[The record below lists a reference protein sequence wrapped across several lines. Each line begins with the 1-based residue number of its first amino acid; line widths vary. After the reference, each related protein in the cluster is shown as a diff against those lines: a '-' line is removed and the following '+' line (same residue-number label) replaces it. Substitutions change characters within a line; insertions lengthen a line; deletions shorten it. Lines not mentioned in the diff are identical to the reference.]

1 MKIGLAYGKIQRF
14 NLGLP
19 EYGYEDVLV
28 GTTLDRM
35 SEAEHHANPGEII
48 VDEETLHWIA
58 RQVEILE
65 KRDDFWVIGRPCK
78 FSSPAPW
85 PSFNAEI
92 SSTSQQEIHSELFAA
107 YVPAQVMEALQSGWT
122 HIAELKPVV
131 SIFVQFHGLNY
142 SRDAAVREKLQ
153 TYFTAAQEIAARHGG
168 RLNRLITG
176 DKGSLL
182 HIIFGAPLVVEKQEA
197 RAVLCA
203 LDIRKECGALPFI
216 HMQRI
221 GIAAGRAFAGP
232 VGSPERHDYT
242 TMGDAI
248 NLSARL
254 MQNAAPDQIL
264 IDAQVHSQL
273 GEDFELADMG
283 LIQVKGKSQP
293 VAAYAALGL
302 RDLQNRAGSSP
313 AFHQNEA
320 MPIFGRQPIL
330 QQMADILANLAAGQG
345 KLIWLDGQ
353 TGTGKTHLLEALR
366 HKTRFTWL
374 SGAGL
379 AYGQTL
385 NSFMILEVL
394 RDLLNIPAGSGIEK
408 SARQLRHICLQ
419 TLGVKRLSSSYPYLA
434 HFLGLPLDPET
445 SRRLEGLTGESLRWQ
460 VFELIIEIL
469 QSLLAKTPII
479 IALDDLQWADST
491 SLHFIEQLGPLVA
504 RYPLGLILSMQT
516 RPQSRAWE
524 VCQALQKT
532 LPASTW
538 RITLDNLDHPDAK
551 NLLAY
556 FAPTLSP
563 SAASFLIEKS
573 GGNPLFLVE
582 MIRAVLAQVA
592 EGEPALQ
599 PKQIADLSQIDLAA
613 ISLPDSVQGLI
624 LAQIDRLR
632 IEARRTLQLASVIGR
647 IFFYLI
653 LDMLAAQ
660 EQKLAEQL
668 DFLEQSDYVRHT
680 GTSELGQT
688 YAFRH
693 SLIQESVYSTLLF
706 ERRQI
711 YHCQIAES
719 LVELFPYR
727 IDEQAGLIAYHY
739 EHANRPDEAFH
750 YYQQA
755 ADRARILYALEE
767 GRTFYRAA
775 LRLLDGKGIAE
786 SPAQS
791 QRARILFKLAQLY
804 IQEFDFEN
812 AQDLYEQAF
821 ELFEQTTKD
830 DHRTVSIERRFRAA
844 VMEHGPYSLDPGL
857 TEWEDVSEIIND
869 IFEGLLEMDTGMNL
883 LPAAARRWQV
893 SPDGKTY
900 RFWLRAGLRWS
911 DGTPLTSHDFVSAW
925 QRNLHPA
932 TGANLAHQ
940 LYLVKGAQAFHQGQ
954 NSDAQSLGIT
964 AIDGE
969 TLEII
974 LERPAVYFPYIL
986 ARPITY
992 PQPAHLIQAH
1002 PEDWATPEKL
1012 VCNGAFRIRHWHA
1025 GQEIELERN
1034 PYYRGFASGNLD
1046 IVSLQFISPSLEN
1059 YSHQRID
1066 WCRVE
1071 DRTEFPDFQA
1081 EDKLLIQYLGLF
1093 FAAFACARPPFNDPM
1108 IRRIFAMCIDRQRLV
1123 QEVWGGSQKP
1133 AHGGAVPEAIA
1144 GHSPEIGLPFDP
1156 QAAGR
1161 LLGRS
1166 RLAPILKSS
1175 KIRIGALP
1183 DAQGTLE
1190 FLHHSWEQ
1198 YLGLQIETYP
1208 NLPAD
1213 QLLTGL
1219 ANPSSEESFQIAI
1232 LGWALE
1238 YPDPDSIL
1246 RILFHSTSNLNI
1258 SGWADSEFDQI
1269 VEKAMHSTVQAER
1282 QKLYHQADR
1291 LLVNQQAVIIP
1302 LYYRRAYGLLRPN
1315 FRIANTDHL
1324 IRGQLFRYKNVVQEE
1339 NKR

>member
-1 MKIGLAYGKIQRF
+1 
-14 NLGLP
+14 
-19 EYGYEDVLV
+19 
-28 GTTLDRM
+28 
-35 SEAEHHANPGEII
+35 
-48 VDEETLHWIA
+48 
-58 RQVEILE
+58 
-65 KRDDFWVIGRPCK
+65 
-78 FSSPAPW
+78 
-85 PSFNAEI
+85 
-92 SSTSQQEIHSELFAA
+92 
-107 YVPAQVMEALQSGWT
+107 
-122 HIAELKPVV
+122 
-131 SIFVQFHGLNY
+131 
-142 SRDAAVREKLQ
+142 
-153 TYFTAAQEIAARHGG
+153 
-168 RLNRLITG
+168 
-176 DKGSLL
+176 
-182 HIIFGAPLVVEKQEA
+182 
-197 RAVLCA
+197 
-203 LDIRKECGALPFI
+203 
-216 HMQRI
+216 
-221 GIAAGRAFAGP
+221 
-232 VGSPERHDYT
+232 
-242 TMGDAI
+242 
-248 NLSARL
+248 
-254 MQNAAPDQIL
+254 
-264 IDAQVHSQL
+264 
-273 GEDFELADMG
+273 
-283 LIQVKGKSQP
+283 
-293 VAAYAALGL
+293 
-302 RDLQNRAGSSP
+302 
-313 AFHQNEA
+313 
-320 MPIFGRQPIL
+320 
-330 QQMADILANLAAGQG
+330 
-345 KLIWLDGQ
+345 
-353 TGTGKTHLLEALR
+353 
-366 HKTRFTWL
+366 
-374 SGAGL
+374 
-379 AYGQTL
+379 
-385 NSFMILEVL
+385 MILEVL

-491 SLHFIEQLGPLVA
+491 SLHFIEQLGLLVA

-599 PKQIADLSQIDLAA
+599 PKQIADLSHIDLAA

-647 IFFYLI
+647 IFFYRI

-668 DFLEQSDYVRHT
+668 DILEQSDYVRHT
-680 GTSELGQT
+680 GSSELGQT

-719 LVELFPYR
+719 LVELFPYQ

-739 EHANRPDEAFH
+739 EHASRPDEAFH

-767 GRTFYRAA
+767 GRTFYRSA
-775 LRLLDGKGIAE
+775 LRLLDDKRVE
-786 SPAQS
+786 EPSAQS
-791 QRARILFKLAQLY
+791 QRARILFKLAQLH
-804 IQEFDFEN
+804 IQELDFKS

-821 ELFEQTTKD
+821 ELFEQTAKD
-830 DHRTVSIERRFRAA
+830 DPGAAPAERRFRAA
-844 VMEHGPYSLDPGL
+844 VTEHGPYSLDPGL
-857 TEWEDVSEIIND
+857 TEWRDITEIIYD
-869 IFEGLLEMDTGMNL
+869 LFEGLLELDTQMNL

-893 SPDGKTY
+893 SADGKTY
-900 RFWLRAGLRWS
+900 RFSLRAGLRWS
-911 DGTPLTSHDFVSAW
+911 DGAPLTAHDFVSAW
-925 QRNLHPA
+925 QRNLSPVTA
-932 TGANLAHQ
+932 AGLAHQ
-940 LYLVKGAQAFHQGQ
+940 LYLVRGAQAFHQGQ

-964 AIDGE
+964 AIDDE

-974 LERPAVYFPYIL
+974 LERPAIYFPYIL
-986 ARPITY
+986 TTPIAY
-992 PQPAHLIQAH
+992 PQPAHSIKAH
-1002 PEDWATPEKL
+1002 SDDWATPQKL

-1034 PYYRGFASGNLD
+1034 PYYQGFASGNLD
-1046 IVSLQFISPSLEN
+1046 TISLQFISPSLEN
-1059 YSHQRID
+1059 YSNQRID

-1081 EDKLLIQYLGLF
+1081 EEKLLIQYLTTY
-1093 FAAFACARPPFNDPM
+1093 FAAFACTQAPFNHPFV
-1108 IRRIFAMCIDRQRLV
+1108 RQAFAMCIDRQRLV
-1123 QEVWGGSQKP
+1123 QDVWAGGPKP
-1133 AHGGAVPEAIA
+1133 AYGGIVPDAIS

-1156 QAAGR
+1156 RIANR
-1161 LLGRS
+1161 LLRRS
-1166 RLAPILKSS
+1166 HYASSIKSS
-1175 KIRIGALP
+1175 KIRLGALP
-1183 DAQGTLE
+1183 DTQGTLE
-1190 FLHHSWEQ
+1190 FLQYSWERH
-1198 YLGLQIETYP
+1198 LGLQIEIHP

-1213 QLLTGL
+1213 QLLAGL
-1219 ANPSSEESFQIAI
+1219 ANSTHEDGFQIAV
-1232 LGWALE
+1232 LGWDME

-1246 RILFHSTSNLNI
+1246 RLLFHSASNLNI
-1258 SGWADSEFDQI
+1258 SGWSSSEFDQI
-1269 VEKAMHSTVQAER
+1269 VESAMRSTVQPER
-1282 QKLYHQADR
+1282 LELYHRADR
-1291 LLVNQQAVIIP
+1291 LLVAEQAAIIP

-1324 IRGQLFRYKNVVQEE
+1324 IRGQLFKYKHIVQEE
-1339 NKR
+1339 TR